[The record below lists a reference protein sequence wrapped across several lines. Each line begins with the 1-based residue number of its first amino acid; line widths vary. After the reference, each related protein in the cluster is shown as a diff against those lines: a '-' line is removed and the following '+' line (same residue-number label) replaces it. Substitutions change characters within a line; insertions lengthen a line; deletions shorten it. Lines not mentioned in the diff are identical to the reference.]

1 MIAVGV
7 FDQVADGL
15 ATPATGHVFIRGI
28 PHKPGIG
35 QRFAGAACGSVP
47 AAAGPAGNEK
57 VNAVQHLVII
67 CQRWA
72 AKAHRGHGS
81 GHQGAAAQFE
91 SRHLYWDHG
100 PIVAVNAHSGDP
112 HFEPSEENHSPIQKG
127 DEFLSSV
134 TARLK
139 GEFEVNLDIREDYSY
154 IGEYYRSYISIAKKH
169 VDDLEIALS
178 YNTTKKDRSTIIFCA
193 NWKVYKL
200 TELLSFKAAAEA
212 PPPPPRLPDSK

>member
-1 MIAVGV
+1 MRKFVVLFFFFSLRTFACGDEEDFSPFAITLEAKNESEREIAVYEI
-7 FDQVADGL
+7 L
-15 ATPATGHVFIRGI
+15 
-28 PHKPGIG
+28 
-35 QRFAGAACGSVP
+35 
-47 AAAGPAGNEK
+47 
-57 VNAVQHLVII
+57 
-67 CQRWA
+67 
-72 AKAHRGHGS
+72 
-81 GHQGAAAQFE
+81 
-91 SRHLYWDHG
+91 
-100 PIVAVNAHSGDP
+100 
-112 HFEPSEENHSPIQKG
+112 SPIQKG

-154 IGEYYRSYISIAKKH
+154 VGEYYRSYISIAKKH
-169 VDDLEIALS
+169 VNDLEIALS